1 MGRIQQLRDLLAQHL
16 PADAREEEFRTR
28 MLEVVERVAL
38 PCARST
44 FEPGHFTASAF
55 VLSPDRGKLL
65 LILHG
70 KLGIWVQPGG
80 HIDPGDLDLRSAA
93 LRELIEE
100 TGLEGARP
108 SPLAPG
114 LLDVDIHP
122 IPANPRKGEP
132 AHQHLDLRFLFEAD
146 TESVQAG
153 SDALDA
159 RWLPLDDL
167 DGLATDES
175 VRRAVRKLRS
185 ALL

>member
-1 MGRIQQLRDLLAQHL
+1 MGRIQRLRDLLAQHEA
-16 PADAREEEFRTR
+16 ADAREEAFRVR
-28 MLEVVERVAL
+28 MVEVAECVPF

-44 FEPGHFTASAF
+44 FEPGHFTASTF
-55 VLSPDRGKLL
+55 VISPDREQLL

-80 HIDPGDLDLRSAA
+80 HIDPEDVDLRSAA

-100 TGLEGARP
+100 TGLAEVRP

-114 LLDVDIHP
+114 LLDVDIHR
-122 IPANPRKGEP
+122 IPANPRKSEP
-132 AHQHLDLRFLFEAD
+132 AHEHLDLRFLFEAS
-146 TESVQAG
+146 TESIEAA

-159 RWLPLDDL
+159 RWLDLDDL
-167 DGLATDES
+167 GGLATDES